1 MSSSYSPILRSE
13 LIGAGDQAGTWGSTT
28 NSNFQYIFEAAI
40 AGYVAVTVSPT
51 SNNQVL
57 TYVNGPSAS
66 SALDQSVYAILKLN
80 TGTLGANF
88 NIFAPPVSK
97 TYVVWNNTGYTATFY
112 NSTVIGNTTPA
123 GSGAVIPAGAKV
135 VIWSDGLSFYGNDTA
150 VGNFNVAGT
159 LGVSGL
165 STLSGGLSSTTGTF
179 SGAISGTTITGT
191 NHIGPGTGL
200 TGTAAALNIGGN
212 AATASNSNAL
222 GGNGPSYYQTALGFT
237 PVQQGGGSGMAG
249 NKVYIGWSGSGLLAQ
264 VDSSPQGTLITSNT
278 IGGQSVNYANSAGT
292 ANALNASNSYQV
304 NRILVGNGSI
314 GSPSIAFSS
323 DGAQDT
329 GLYWGGD
336 GYINFTTNG
345 AYAGQINPG
354 GNLTMAGNVTA
365 YSDER
370 LKTDIQTFKNALDT
384 VSALRGV
391 SFIKDGKASIG
402 VIAQEV
408 QKILPQVVLEN
419 NDEMKT
425 LSVAYGNIVG
435 VLIEAIKELKAEI
448 EELKRSK

>member
-1 MSSSYSPILRSE
+1 MSSTYSPILRSE

-28 NSNFQYIFEAAI
+28 NSNFQYIFESAI
-40 AGYVAVTVSPT
+40 AGYVPITVSPT
-51 SNNQVL
+51 ANNQVL

-66 SALDQSVYAILKLN
+66 AALDQSVYAILKLN
-80 TGTLGANF
+80 AGTLGANF

-97 TYVVWNNTGYTATFY
+97 TYVVWNNTGYAASFY
-112 NSTVIGNTTPA
+112 NSTVIGNTTAA
-123 GSGAVIPAGAKV
+123 GSAAVIPAGAKV
-135 VIWSDGLSFYGNDTA
+135 VIWSDGSSFYGNDTA
-150 VGNFNVAGT
+150 VGNFSVAGNLAVTGT
-159 LGVSGL
+159 LGVTGAA
-165 STLSGGLSSTTGTF
+165 TFSSTINA
-179 SGAISGTTITGT
+179 GAITGT

-212 AATASNSNAL
+212 AATATTASNSNAL

-237 PVQQGGGSGMAG
+237 PVQQGGGSGMVG